1 MTPKVV
7 KQKKVFVDPNKN
19 KNSGENFSR
28 LQPTS
33 AAYIPHVPTADLED
47 WSDENEDDRAGWDE
61 VNDEMTKQM
70 IREKRREARA
80 QRNQRLLQQKQH
92 QQQQMQSGLYAHH

>member
-19 KNSGENFSR
+19 TNSGENFSR

-47 WSDENEDDRAGWDE
+47 WSDENEDDRTAGWDE
-61 VNDEMTKQM
+61 VNDEVTKQM

-80 QRNQRLLQQKQH
+80 QRNQRLLQQKQ